1 VSAAERIAVRWA
13 LGVLFAAVW
22 LLLNA
27 YLDSKQTETGALQLS
42 AEISN
47 DRAAEHVALKG
58 AR

>member
-1 VSAAERIAVRWA
+1 VTAAERIAVRWA
-13 LGVLFAAVW
+13 FAVLGAALW

-47 DRAAEHVALKG
+47 DRAAEHAALKG

>member
-1 VSAAERIAVRWA
+1 MSAAERIAVRWA
-13 LGVLFAAVW
+13 FGVLFTSVW

-58 AR
+58 RP